1 MAVKQIQLRGIS
13 RTPSDRMT
21 RDGGLAESL
30 NMQLDGEELAPMRLP
45 DDVTSELLANYPAYA
60 AGDKVV
66 YIHHGNGY
74 TNYIIEVQGSV
85 YALFEGGATAQTLM
99 NNDSVERATTMGNAL
114 IIRYASG
121 AVNNFIYKDGRY
133 LYLDLAALDLGAEF
147 VVINHPNGDV
157 VDGYTPSD
165 PGGSH
170 LEEIW
175 NLNATSWNT
184 ILSTPEASMTETQ
197 KEMLALI
204 REYQEQMWAN
214 FDKLKETNREMGA
227 FCNPV
232 LARYAVR
239 LFDGSYG
246 FVSAPVLLGAK
257 TAKTVWMEA
266 YILNNAHN
274 FWTNVDS
281 PYEAALLFGNGIPA
295 NWKDFIV
302 SVDIFLSEDIIYP
315 SSNANIV
322 SVETYG
328 GGLRFIFEGEQASK
342 ADASAKAA
350 FLAATNFYRIAS
362 LSVEE
367 VEALGALSGYN
378 LLTERMNGRQDYRV
392 TQPRFVDNT
401 RYGLVPD
408 GLMNYN
414 GRLLALGDT
423 YELKP
428 NYGRMFGPAGAVSG
442 VPSQASWKLSY
453 KIRFYINKNGNEY
466 TIDVKN
472 GSSAVIGSSSSTHG
486 WGAIFF
492 PDVSCYKA
500 ELIENSSGNTLY
512 TVKMQEHP
520 SINCAYGYL
529 GLGANL
535 IDLTPVTQSAFS
547 GEAGSVVA
555 EHNKLSMT
563 RTDNPFVYE
572 MGNTQTFD
580 DDIIDAATI
589 AKALITNPYG
599 LADIYVFTKG
609 GIYSIGLM
617 RDGSFNNIHPYTR
630 DVLIPGTLAM
640 IDHAV
645 VFTTEKGVMLLS
657 ESGLQDISQVMRG
670 KHDPLPVAAA
680 TLLDGDTDY
689 RSLVPAATATEPF
702 MAFMKGAR
710 AAYDYA
716 GKRLLF
722 FNDAYLYQYVF
733 MLETAT
739 WHKTDMAPGVGYAI
753 LNSHPQCLVNCEP
766 AGGEELRITTLVE
779 YDLEDYSFCG
789 EIAGIIA
796 GYVGIDIGKTT
807 ADIKEDLVHAVQ
819 GGTFPYVLDI
829 SDSDASHI
837 AQMDAEL
844 SDFAGTAFQ
853 YTIPTTASAV
863 MDFTTLLDDGD
874 YIAETGH
881 EVKGL
886 VVTRPLAFDAPDI
899 RKVLK
904 DLRIRTQ
911 ANRTDVKYILLASM
925 DGKTWKRLTSRGGGS
940 FKWFKIVLVTS
951 LSPIERIGWLDV
963 DVQTRYMDKLR

>member
-74 TNYIIEVQGSV
+74 TNYIVEVQGGV
-85 YALFEGGATAQTLM
+85 FALFEGGATAQTLM

-121 AVNNFIYKDGRY
+121 TVNNFIYKDGRY

-147 VVINHPNGDV
+147 QVVREQLAPN
-157 VDGYTPSD
+157 VDWFEPAEPSSD
-165 PGGSH
+165 LLP
-170 LEEIW
+170 IW
-175 NLNATSWNT
+175 NFNTAVWQLLLSSAPSALNDTDR
-184 ILSTPEASMTETQ
+184 ER
-197 KEMLALI
+197 LALI
-204 REYQEQMWAN
+204 REYQQSMWGIHDALREQARVAN
-214 FDKLKETNREMGA
+214 GA
-227 FCNPV
+227 FTVPV

-239 LFDGSYG
+239 LCDGSYG
-246 FVSAPVLLGAK
+246 FVSAPVLLGAIEEQ
-257 TAKTVWMEA
+257 TMRVYTSQAQSNHRFMVAT
-266 YILNNAHN
+266 
-274 FWTNVDS
+274 
-281 PYEAALLFGNGIPA
+281 PYPWLGRLKFGASLPT
-295 NWKDFIV
+295 NWKEYV
-302 SVDIFLSEDIIYP
+302 ASVDIFLSEDIEYP
-315 SSNANIV
+315 SHEADIV
-322 SVETYG
+322 APGTNGYLV
-328 GGLRFIFEGEQASK
+328 FEGEQDDK
-342 ADASAKAA
+342 KAA
-350 FLAATNFYRIAS
+350 AAKEALLSAANFYRIAS
-362 LSVEE
+362 LSPEE
-367 VEALGALSGYN
+367 VEALGTSGYYDLMTN
-378 LLTERMNGRQDYRV
+378 KENGRQDYRV
-392 TQPRFVDNT
+392 TQPRFAEDT
-401 RYGLVPD
+401 RYGLVPL
-408 GLMNYN
+408 GLMSYN
-414 GRLLALGDT
+414 GRLFALGSS
-423 YELKP
+423 YELKA
-428 NYGRMFGPAGAVSG
+428 NYGFMFGPAGEAYMRTISDYT
-442 VPSQASWKLSY
+442 PY
-453 KIRFYINKNGNEY
+453 KHQYNIRFYINKGGIEY
-466 TIDVKN
+466 TVDAKN
-472 GSSAVIGSSSSTHG
+472 GSSAVIGSTSTSHG
-486 WGAIFF
+486 WVALFF
-492 PDVSCYKA
+492 PDPDCYKV
-500 ELIENSSGNTLY
+500 EFIRVDTGVRI
-512 TVKMQEHP
+512 TVKMEEHP
-520 SINCAYGYL
+520 NLNCSYAFFGF
-529 GLGANL
+529 GKNL
-535 IDLTPVTQSAFS
+535 INQTSDGEEAFS
-547 GEAGSVVA
+547 GSAGSVVT
-555 EHNKLSMT
+555 ERNKLSMT

-572 MGNTQTFD
+572 LGNTQTFD

-670 KHDPLPVAAA
+670 KHDPLPAAA
-680 TLLDGDTDY
+680 ASLLNGDEQY
-689 RSLVPAATATEPF
+689 RSLVPAATTTEPF

-739 WHKTDMAPGVGYAI
+739 WHKTDMVGADSYTI
-753 LNSHPQCLVNCEP
+753 LNSHPQCLVGVTAQAKTLLLLTSISDYP
-766 AGGEELRITTLVE
+766 ADVDTVAR
-779 YDLEDYSFCG
+779 
-789 EIAGIIA
+789 IIA
-796 GYVGIDIGKTT
+796 AAAPSSAGLEWRDIS
-807 ADIKEDLVHAVQ
+807 ADIIEMGLPWTCDVTGWSQ
-819 GGTFPYVLDI
+819 ESLDTI
-829 SDSDASHI
+829 DNDI
-837 AQMDAEL
+837 DQ
-844 SDFAGTAFQ
+844 AGLGSID
-853 YTIPTTASAV
+853 YENVNGYSAV
-863 MDFTTLLDDGD
+863 MDLSTLLDDGD
-874 YIAETGH
+874 YITETGH
-881 EVKGL
+881 VVKGL

-963 DVQTRYMDKLR
+963 DVETRYTNKLR